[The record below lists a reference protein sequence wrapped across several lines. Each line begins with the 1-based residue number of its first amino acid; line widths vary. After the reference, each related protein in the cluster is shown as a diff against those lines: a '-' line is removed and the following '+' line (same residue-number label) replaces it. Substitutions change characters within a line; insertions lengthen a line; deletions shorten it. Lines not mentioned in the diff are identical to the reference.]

1 MLLVISVI
9 TLVTLVGSFACSI
22 FEAALYAIPIARV
35 RAMERDGKPGA
46 ARLLR
51 LRESID
57 EPIAAILTLNTIT
70 HTVGASVAGGI
81 VLKEYGDTVLAW
93 FTVGFTLAMLLG
105 TEIIPK
111 TLGVRHAASLAPR
124 FALPIQILIWVQ
136 YPLIWMTSLLTRLMG
151 DGSHLPTPSEQE
163 IVSVAE
169 QSRKGGEILPSE
181 LKLVKNALEL
191 DDVLTSELL
200 VPREKVEKASSDTTL
215 ASLRDAGE
223 NWNHSRILV
232 IDADRPDRASGFV
245 LRRAVFDALAADRFS
260 LSIAELQRPVQR
272 VRTNTPAN
280 ELMAMLIR
288 RKEHLAVVEDEK
300 GGYVGIVTLEDV
312 IERLIGQQIVDEY
325 DQS

>member
-1 MLLVISVI
+1 MLLVIAVI
-9 TLVTLVGSFACSI
+9 TVVTLVGSFACSI

-35 RAMERDGKPGA
+35 RAMEREGKPGA

-51 LRESID
+51 LRESVD

-81 VLKEYGDTVLAW
+81 VLRTYGDIVLAW
-93 FTVGFTLAMLLG
+93 FTAGFTLAMLLG

-124 FALPIQILIWVQ
+124 FAFPIQVLIWVQ
-136 YPLIWMTSLLTRLMG
+136 YPLVWVTSFVTRLMG

-163 IVSVAE
+163 IISVAE
-169 QSRKGGEILPSE
+169 ESRKGGEILPSE
-181 LKLVKNALEL
+181 LRLVKNALEL
-191 DDVLTSELL
+191 DDVLTSELML
-200 VPREKVEKASSDTTL
+200 PKEKVEAVSSDTSL

-223 NWNHSRILV
+223 IWNHSRIPV
-232 IDADRPDRASGFV
+232 TDADRPDHASGFV

-260 LSIAELQRPVQR
+260 LSIADLQKPVQR
-272 VRTNTPAN
+272 VGTATPAN
-280 ELMAMLIR
+280 ELMATLIR
-288 RKEHLAVVEDEK
+288 RKEHLAVVEDDA

-312 IERLIGQQIVDEY
+312 IERLIGQPIVDEY
-325 DQS
+325 DEG